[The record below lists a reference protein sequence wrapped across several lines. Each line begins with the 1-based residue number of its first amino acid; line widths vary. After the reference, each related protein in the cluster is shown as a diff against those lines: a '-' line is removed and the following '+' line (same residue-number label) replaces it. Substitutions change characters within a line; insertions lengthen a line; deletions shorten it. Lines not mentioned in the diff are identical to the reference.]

1 MGVSFKTFIL
11 ILALFKPI
19 SKKKSPLN
27 TKEQK
32 LKCISVLFNLY
43 DNTNQGYIT
52 RDNVYSILNILI
64 NDSMEIEKDN
74 LEFIVDHVFNDGDAN
89 QDGKI
94 SFPEFI
100 KLLEYSDAEIK
111 LSIASLK

>member
-32 LKCISVLFNLY
+32 LKFLFNLY